1 MSIIWKHLAILGV
14 VMGLLAMFATLA
26 MANVLADA
34 SATADCKGRSLNVGA
49 TDLTP
54 GTPHNINYS
63 PSEGC
68 GGNSSWTGSWSS
80 TPTYVCTTPSVTATE
95 LVSIVVTPANGS
107 IVKGAAQQFTA
118 TGTFSDNS
126 TQNVTSSVTWSSTD
140 TAVATINS
148 TGLASGVAAGHTS
161 IQPTSGSASGSPRL
175 NVTLPAV
182 GGIDS
187 NATTNGACNAPASS
201 CTTHATSAPARKET
215 IMIIAWWAGQSLTA
229 TASDRGVN
237 FYIPIVGPTNV
248 PSTLIKAEVWYAVNR
263 GAPTSFTVTL
273 SGNSTSGAFDGIF
286 IQVIS
291 MTGLNHLS
299 PLDTATIQTKT
310 GTGAT
315 LSVTSGTPAVAN
327 EMIWGIFLCPFPGT
341 AWTVGSGWTSVSGQE
356 AVSQSIYQNISSG
369 PVVTPNVIASTSVNW
384 IGFAI
389 GFK

>member
-1 MSIIWKHLAILGV
+1 
-14 VMGLLAMFATLA
+14 

-263 GAPTSFTVTL
+263 GAPTELHRNSQRQFHVRGLRRNFHTGHLNDRTESPQSTRHRDNTNKNWNWSNPQCHVWNACCRKRNDLGNLPMPIPRNGLDCRLRMDERIWTR
-273 SGNSTSGAFDGIF
+273 SGIPIHIPEHKQRSGCD
-286 IQVIS
+286 
-291 MTGLNHLS
+291 
-299 PLDTATIQTKT
+299 P
-310 GTGAT
+310 
-315 LSVTSGTPAVAN
+315 
-327 EMIWGIFLCPFPGT
+327 
-341 AWTVGSGWTSVSGQE
+341 
-356 AVSQSIYQNISSG
+356 
-369 PVVTPNVIASTSVNW
+369 
-384 IGFAI
+384 
-389 GFK
+389 